1 MEQTMNIL
9 VTGAHGFIGRNLIAE
24 LKNRGYK
31 DVFEYD
37 IGIDP
42 KLLDEYCSKS
52 NFVYHIAGINR
63 PKDQSEYMEGNF
75 GFTST
80 LLDTL
85 KKHNN
90 TCPVLIS
97 SSIQAEIDNP
107 YGKSKKAAEKLL
119 FDYGEETGARVFVY
133 RLPNVFGKWCRPYYN
148 SVVTTW
154 CHDIARGLPIQINN
168 PGIELNLV
176 YIDDVVDQF
185 INALKVSV
193 QKGADGF
200 AFVPRSF
207 KIKLGQLADMLY
219 SFKESRKS
227 LVVPNFESDFERFL
241 YATYISYL
249 PHDDFGYSLE
259 MKHDNRGWL
268 AEFIKS
274 KQFGQIFVSRTKPGI
289 TRGNHWHHTKI
300 EKFLVIDGE
309 AAIKFR
315 KFNTDEVIEY
325 NVSGEKLQVLDIPA
339 GYTHSITNAGQTDVL
354 TLFWTDE
361 IFNTDKPDTYY
372 LEV

>member
-1 MEQTMNIL
+1 MNIL
-9 VTGAHGFIGRNLIAE
+9 VTGAHGFIGKNLIAE

-31 DVFEYD
+31 DIFEYD
-37 IGIDP
+37 VDTDH
-42 KLLDEYCSKS
+42 KLLDEYCINSD
-52 NFVYHIAGINR
+52 FVYHIAGINR

-85 KKHNN
+85 KKYNN
-90 TCPVLIS
+90 ACPVLIS
-97 SSIQAEIDNP
+97 SSTQAEIDNH

-119 FDYGEETGARVFVY
+119 SDYGKETGARVFVY
-133 RLPNVFGKWCRPYYN
+133 RLPNVFGKWCRPNYN
-148 SVVTTW
+148 SVVATW

-168 PGIELNLV
+168 SGAELNLV

-185 INALKVSV
+185 INALNGSA
-193 QKGADGF
+193 QIGADGF
-200 AFVPRSF
+200 ALVPRSF

-219 SFKESRKS
+219 SFKESRRS

-274 KQFGQIFVSRTKPGI
+274 KQFGQIFISRTKPGV

-309 AAIKFR
+309 AVIKFR

-339 GYTHSITNAGQTDVL
+339 GYTHSITNTGQTDVL
-354 TLFWTDE
+354 TLFWADE